1 MAVDRPSRGKK
12 STT

>member
-1 MAVDRPSRGKK
+1 MDRPSRGKK